1 MQSRERNR
9 DTVVTWGLVRTK
21 RHRAFRSWVTGVRYF
36 MGTGARS
43 RAGSAKP
50 GPTSS
55 RVLSVSDSPL
65 FTGCKERVSAYGEV
79 MIQMASPEDE
89 NFSPAPLVERMAT
102 AFSESGMLAA
112 SPDFEYRQQQQ
123 RMARIVGSA
132 LEKTKS
138 VVIEAATGVGKSLA
152 YLLPAATFAVE
163 RKRKAIISTHTINL
177 QEQLIHKDIP
187 IVQKLIPQGFKA
199 ELLKGRANYVC
210 PQRLERAFRG
220 TPDLFTSSEA
230 AELKLIWDWC
240 QTTKDGTLSDLDFSP
255 SPKVWSQVCSEAH
268 ICTPRRCAHSP
279 CFYQATRRRMVDADV
294 IVVNHTLFFTLL
306 SSVEEILPDD
316 ANFIF
321 PGDFLIVD
329 EAHTIENVAAKAF
342 GLHLS
347 ESSLR
352 YELQR
357 LYNPRTKKGYF
368 PHAGDEPGVRMV
380 NQTLDSVENFFRAV
394 EASCHFQGAG
404 REFRVRQAELV
415 ENTLVAPLHELSER
429 AVMASD
435 ETRHE
440 TTKLELHDLSKR
452 LIAAR
457 STIAAFLDQSE
468 DDHVYW
474 VERTGADHR
483 TISLHSAPV
492 DVSSQLGDLFFREGR
507 TCVLTSATLGV
518 GERDNLSYFRRRVG
532 GMEAPSVS
540 LDSPFDFNKQM
551 KLYLVRDIPAPGTKQ
566 HEEALP
572 KWIKHFLE
580 MSQGRAFVLFTS
592 HNQMNTIADQME
604 DFCADR
610 DWRLLVQGR
619 ALPRHQML
627 AEFKNDTHSVLFG
640 TESFWTGVDV
650 PGDSLSNVII
660 TKLPFAV
667 PDHPLTASRLEHIE
681 ENGGNAFVEY
691 SVPEAILKLRQGV
704 GRLIRSKRDKGI
716 CAILDNRVLS
726 KPYGRSFINALPK
739 CPTEVL

>member
-1 MQSRERNR
+1 
-9 DTVVTWGLVRTK
+9 
-21 RHRAFRSWVTGVRYF
+21 
-36 MGTGARS
+36 
-43 RAGSAKP
+43 
-50 GPTSS
+50 
-55 RVLSVSDSPL
+55 
-65 FTGCKERVSAYGEV
+65 

-429 AVMASD
+429 AVMAGD